1 MPPGK
6 IVVRESDGPLGT
18 NHPQRAVL
26 FLRRIPPQRKSI
38 ISELRPLLPRLLEKV
53 GGMTGERQSL

>member
-26 FLRRIPPQRKSI
+26 FLRRIPPQRKSR
-38 ISELRPLLPRLLEKV
+38 ISELRPLLPRLFEKV